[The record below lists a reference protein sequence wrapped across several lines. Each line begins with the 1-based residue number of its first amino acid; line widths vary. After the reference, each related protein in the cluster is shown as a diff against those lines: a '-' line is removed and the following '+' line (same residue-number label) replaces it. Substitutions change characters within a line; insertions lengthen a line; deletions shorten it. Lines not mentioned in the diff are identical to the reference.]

1 MARNLKSPIKANPLR
16 QPGQSIREQQNDLLF
31 DRLFPLGTIILVLWL
46 VAGFEWMWM
55 FRGVKPDPLYLTVFA
70 GLITL
75 YGLLRSLPLLRRLK
89 YLQSGYKGERA
100 VGEYLDRLRVFG
112 YRVYHDVP
120 GEGGNI
126 DHVIISTRGIYTI
139 ETKSQSKPAKGQ
151 CTILYDGETVS
162 LNGGPADSAPIIQ
175 ARAQAAHLKRL
186 LKEITGR
193 QLAVRPLVVYPGWH
207 VNEAGAARESAVWV
221 LSANGLY
228 QWIEGEPETL
238 PAEAVRLAAS
248 QLAAYIR
255 KQKHSGNRMR

>member
-16 QPGQSIREQQNDLLF
+16 QPGQSIREQQNELLF
-31 DRLFPLGTIILVLWL
+31 DKLFPLGTIILVLWL

-55 FRGVKPDPLYLTVFA
+55 FRGVKPDPLHLTVFA
-70 GLITL
+70 ALVTL
-75 YGLLRSLPLLRRLK
+75 YGLVRMYPLLQRLK
-89 YLQSGYKGERA
+89 NLHSGYNGERA
-100 VGEYLDRLRVFG
+100 VGQYLDRLRVFG

-139 ETKSQSKPAKGQ
+139 ETKTRSKPTKGRSK
-151 CTILYDGETVS
+151 IVYDGESVS
-162 LNGGPADSAPIIQ
+162 VNGGPAESAPIIQ

-186 LKEITGR
+186 LREITGR
-193 QLAVRPLVVYPGWH
+193 RFEVRPLVVFPGWY
-207 VNEAGAARESAVWV
+207 VKQTDAARESTARV
-221 LSANGLY
+221 LSPKRLY
-228 QWIEGEPETL
+228 KWLEREPETV

-255 KQKHSGNRMR
+255 KHK

>member
-1 MARNLKSPIKANPLR
+1 MARNLKSPIHAKPLR
-16 QPGQSIREQQNDLLF
+16 QPGQSIREQQMDLLF
-31 DRLFPLGTIILVLWL
+31 DNLFPLGTILLVLWL
-46 VAGFEWMWM
+46 IAGFEWMWM
-55 FRGVKPDPLYLTVFA
+55 FRGVKPDPIYLTVFA

-75 YGLLRSLPLLRRLK
+75 YGLVRMYPLFRRLG
-89 YLQSGYKGERA
+89 YLRSGYKGERA

-139 ETKSQSKPAKGQ
+139 ETKSRSKPSKGRAK
-151 CTILYDGETVS
+151 IVFDGEAVS
-162 LNGGPADSAPIIQ
+162 VDGAPPESAPIIQ

-186 LKEITGR
+186 LREITGR
-193 QLAVRPLVVYPGWH
+193 QFEVRPLVVFPGWY
-207 VNEAGAARESAVWV
+207 VKQPDAAQESSAWV
-221 LSANGLY
+221 LSPKRLY
-228 QWIEGEPETL
+228 KWIEREPETV

-255 KQKHSGNRMR
+255 KHK

>member
-1 MARNLKSPIKANPLR
+1 MARNLKSPIHAKPLR
-16 QPGQSIREQQNDLLF
+16 QPGQSIREQQMDLLF
-31 DRLFPLGTIILVLWL
+31 DKLFPLGTILLVLWL
-46 VAGFEWMWM
+46 IAGFEWMWM
-55 FRGVKPDPLYLTVFA
+55 FRGVKPDPIYLTVFA

-75 YGLLRSLPLLRRLK
+75 YGLVRMYPLFRRLE
-89 YLQSGYKGERA
+89 YLRSGYKGERA

-139 ETKSQSKPAKGQ
+139 ETKTRSKPSKGRSK
-151 CTILYDGETVS
+151 IVYNGEAVS
-162 LNGGPADSAPIIQ
+162 VNGGPPETAPIIQ

-186 LKEITGR
+186 LSEITGR
-193 QLAVRPLVVYPGWH
+193 RFEIRPLVVFPGWY
-207 VNEAGAARESAVWV
+207 VKQTDTTQESAAWV
-221 LSANGLY
+221 LSPKRLY
-228 QWIEGEPETL
+228 KRIEREPETI

-255 KQKHSGNRMR
+255 KHK